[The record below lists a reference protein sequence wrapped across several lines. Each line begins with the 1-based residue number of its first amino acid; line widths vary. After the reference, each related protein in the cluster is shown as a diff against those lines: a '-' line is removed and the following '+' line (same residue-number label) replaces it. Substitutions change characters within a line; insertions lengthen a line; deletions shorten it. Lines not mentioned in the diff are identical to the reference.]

1 MQSDE
6 VKKEPNLFDYLS
18 DIGTN
23 KQYLFDEEVNK
34 NYVPFMINRG
44 FGQHIDTILLA
55 NEMNKRSSLSKLMH
69 HDFLFYA
76 IDKKK
81 RYGKWAKSNVPD
93 EDLIEF
99 IRTKYSVNYKTALM
113 YVELYDKQQLKQ
125 LIKEATEKGGK
136 Q

>member
-1 MQSDE
+1 MQSDSI
-6 VKKEPNLFDYLS
+6 KQEPSLFDYISDLS
-18 DIGTN
+18 TDKN
-23 KQYLFDEEVNK
+23 YLFNEDVNK
-34 NYVPFMINRG
+34 NYVPFMVNRG

-55 NEMNKRSSLSKLMH
+55 NEMNKRANISKLMH
-69 HDFLFYA
+69 HDFYFYS

-93 EDLIEF
+93 EDLIKFVQE
-99 IRTKYSVNYKTALM
+99 KYSVNYNVALM
-113 YVELYDKQQLKQ
+113 YVELYDKQQLKD